1 MHYLNN
7 ELEATAIARRAVA
20 VSRLACCVAVMLA
33 IAPPAISAHH
43 GAAAYDLGRS
53 TTLEGTVTRF
63 DWSNP
68 HCLLHFDAKNEK
80 GVVRNWTV
88 ELFNPLWLERAGWK
102 RTSLKPG
109 DSIIITFH
117 ASRDGAPNGY
127 LRDGDGK
134 LTSNGKEFRF
144 HLAGDDRIR

>member
-1 MHYLNN
+1 M
-7 ELEATAIARRAVA
+7 AGRALTDFVA
-20 VSRLACCVAVMLA
+20 ACCVAVMLA
-33 IAPPAISAHH
+33 IAPAAIFAHH
-43 GAAAYDLGRS
+43 GAAAYDLRRS

-80 GVVRNWTV
+80 GAMRHWTV
-88 ELFNPLWLERAGWK
+88 ELYNPLWMERAGWT

-109 DSIIITFH
+109 DPITITFH
-117 ASRDGAPNGY
+117 PSKDGAPSGY
-127 LRDGDGK
+127 FRDEDGK
-134 LTSNGKEFRF
+134 LASNGKEFKF